1 MSNDT
6 EPTQN
11 EPAIGIIGGSGLYE
25 MEELEV
31 TARHELETPYGLP
44 SGAVVEGRLGGRR
57 VCFLARHGAGHRLL
71 AHEINHRAN
80 VWALRSLNVRWAI
93 SITAVGSL
101 REDYRPR
108 DVVVPDQLG
117 DRTGKGNLHTF
128 FGRGIA
134 AHIGFADPY
143 SAEMRRVLLQAAQ
156 QQGATV
162 HDGGA
167 YLCMNGPAFSTR
179 AEAKMHRM
187 LGFDIIGMT
196 NAPEARLCREAE
208 IALATLA
215 LVTDYDCWK
224 TDEAPVDV
232 SSVIANLHANSAL
245 ARRIVQNI
253 VPLIASTPDLPEHRS
268 LDTAILTPRE
278 LWPEQRRKDMLPI
291 LSRFG

>member
-1 MSNDT
+1 MTHNESLN
-6 EPTQN
+6 Q

-25 MEELEV
+25 MAELQVE
-31 TARHELETPYGLP
+31 AQHDLQTPYGAP
-44 SGAVVEGRLGGRR
+44 SGVIIEGKLSGRR

-80 VWALRSLNVRWAI
+80 VWALRSINVRWAV

-101 REDYRPR
+101 REDYKPR

-117 DRTGKGNLHTF
+117 DRTGKGDEQTF

-143 SAEMRRVLLQAAQ
+143 SHEMRRVLLLAAQ
-156 QQGATV
+156 QHEANV

-196 NAPEARLCREAE
+196 NAPEAKLCREAE

-232 SSVIANLHANSAL
+232 ASVIANLHANSAL
-245 ARRIVQNI
+245 ARRIVQGV
-253 VPLIASTPDLPEHRS
+253 VPLITSTPDLPEHRS
-268 LDTAILTPRE
+268 LDTAILTPRDH
-278 LWPEQRRKDMLPI
+278 WPENRRQEMLP
-291 LSRFG
+291 LLARFG